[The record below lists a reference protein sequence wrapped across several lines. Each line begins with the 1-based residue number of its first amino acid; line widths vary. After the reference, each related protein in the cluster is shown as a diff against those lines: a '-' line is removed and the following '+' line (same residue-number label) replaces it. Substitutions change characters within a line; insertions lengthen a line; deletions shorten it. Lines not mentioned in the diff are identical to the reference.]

1 MLVISAALLKLDQQD
16 MRELGLSLGH
26 IKKLSARIQQDPS
39 PGADKFFREQEKNLR
54 PRVPVSSLITVSRK
68 FVFAE
73 SYSNFCTHLHLTNQ
87 TPRPPVHAIMEHI
100 WILHGLLTKI
110 HKEFQVLYQYMNLRM
125 QGKDS
130 KT

>member
-1 MLVISAALLKLDQQD
+1 MMKPLVPSLKQQARKKPLSKIPHQVQISSFVSSK
-16 MRELGLSLGH
+16 E
-26 IKKLSARIQQDPS
+26 
-39 PGADKFFREQEKNLR
+39 NLR
-54 PRVPVSSLITVSRK
+54 PRVPVSSLITVSKK
-68 FVFAE
+68 FIFAE

-110 HKEFQVLYQYMNLRM
+110 HKEFQVLYQYVNLRM